1 MQIYALAFNTSSSVV
16 NLTTVSLTKAHCR
29 SPVLEPEGAEG
40 NELVDCGAEGALA
53 LTVGAADGL
62 GGDDAA
68 RGGLVA
74 SAGAGRRSYI
84 GGRSGKAV

>member
-1 MQIYALAFNTSSSVV
+1 M
-16 NLTTVSLTKAHCR
+16 
-29 SPVLEPEGAEG
+29 
-40 NELVDCGAEGALA
+40 DCGAEGALA